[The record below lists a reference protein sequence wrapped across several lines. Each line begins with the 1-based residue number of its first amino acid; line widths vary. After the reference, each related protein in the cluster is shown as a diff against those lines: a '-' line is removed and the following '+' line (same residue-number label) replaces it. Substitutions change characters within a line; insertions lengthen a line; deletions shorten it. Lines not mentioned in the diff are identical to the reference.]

1 MRLLRST
8 SSHRGF
14 KFSQLEMSKPTL
26 ILSLAHHSFKCRS
39 LSIVE
44 TVLYVLIAS
53 FKYELSD
60 APVYWNFAGVTYPA
74 TSKESKGPELWLNVS
89 LVS

>member
-1 MRLLRST
+1 
-8 SSHRGF
+8 
-14 KFSQLEMSKPTL
+14 MSKPTPISL
-26 ILSLAHHSFKCRS
+26 LAHHSFNCRS

-44 TVLYVLIAS
+44 TVLYVLVAS